1 MTLETTTLIL
11 IRHGNTFESHETPV
25 QVGFKTD
32 LPLTQQ
38 GKQQSTLLADYL
50 KKNKIAPNAIYAG
63 QLKRQQETA
72 DSIGKAFN
80 LPFSFE
86 PSLNEIDYGLWE
98 GQTETEIKQKWV
110 KPYQDWLEAAIWPK
124 VIFGGSLE
132 SHLAK
137 IKTWLEHLKREHSN
151 QTVVGVTSNGIIR
164 LFLYFSNLNWP
175 ELVEMRQLADYKVKT
190 AHFCKLIINSEG
202 VTINAWNTTPF

>member
-1 MTLETTTLIL
+1 MSTEISLIL
-11 IRHGNTFESHETPV
+11 VRHGNTFESDQIPV

-32 LPLTQQ
+32 LQLTQQ
-38 GKQQSTLLADYL
+38 GKQQAMALADYL
-50 KKNKIAPNAIYAG
+50 KTNQITPDVIYAG

-72 DSIGKAFN
+72 GIIAKAFS
-80 LPFSFE
+80 LPFCFE
-86 PSLNEIDYGLWE
+86 PGLNEIDYGLWE
-98 GQTETEIKQKWV
+98 GQSENEIKQKWS
-110 KPYQDWLEAAIWPK
+110 KAYQDWLESAMWPK

-137 IKTWLEHLKREHSN
+137 IKTWLEHLKREHPN

-175 ELVEMRQLADYKVKT
+175 KLVETRELENYKVKT
-190 AHFCKLIINSEG
+190 GHYCKLTLSPEG
-202 VTINAWNTTPF
+202 LEIKDWNKHP